1 MRIKNAN
8 VINPNNDIEQWPK
21 QLSNL
26 NIFEKGQLTKE
37 DQNKTQL
44 YKIRDKF
51 EKDKKFQ

>member
-1 MRIKNAN
+1 MA
-8 VINPNNDIEQWPK
+8 K

-51 EKDKKFQ
+51 EKDKKISMKMKSNTLNRLI